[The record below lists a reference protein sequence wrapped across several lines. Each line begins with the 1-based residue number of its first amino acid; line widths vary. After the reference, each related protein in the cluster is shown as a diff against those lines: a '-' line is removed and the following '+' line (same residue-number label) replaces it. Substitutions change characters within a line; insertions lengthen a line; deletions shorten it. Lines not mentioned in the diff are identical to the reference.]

1 MERILIGIDTKD
13 IDLRPCI
20 HAINLAERMKRAS
33 VYFLLISDTSKKRS
47 GYANKKAS
55 DTNMKK
61 ALDISAKA
69 KNDLEALIEDGRS
82 RGIIVGYYTAK
93 GDFKNEIINF
103 IKSRRIDLL
112 VIGSPL
118 KKISKDKKNYKEKEA
133 GFTECIKKIQHR
145 VNCRIEVVHGKYE
158 QN

>member
-1 MERILIGIDTKD
+1 MEKILIGIDTEN

-20 HAINLAERMKRAS
+20 HAINLAERMKRAR
-33 VYFLLISDTSKKRS
+33 VYFLLISDTSKKKS
-47 GYANKKAS
+47 SYENGKTS
-55 DTNMKK
+55 DTNMEKT
-61 ALDISAKA
+61 LDISAKA
-69 KNDLEALIEDGRS
+69 KEDLESLIEDGRS
-82 RGIIVGYYTAK
+82 KGIIVGYYTAK

-112 VIGSPL
+112 VIGAPL
-118 KKISKDKKNYKEKEA
+118 KKINKDKEA

-158 QN
+158 QY